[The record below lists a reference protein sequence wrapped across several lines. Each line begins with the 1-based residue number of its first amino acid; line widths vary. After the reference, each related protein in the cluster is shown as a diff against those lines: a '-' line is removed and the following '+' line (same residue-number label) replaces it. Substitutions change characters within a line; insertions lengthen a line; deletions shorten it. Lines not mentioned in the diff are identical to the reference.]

1 MGSFYGNAVSAV
13 NSQNGGAY
21 LVDTEL
27 HDNGHGF
34 MYLELLDS
42 WENIVQELNK
52 GPVIIV
58 YSYTKE
64 IDGTTTEG
72 EEAASAG
79 YTEEKVVYLPVYSAS
94 IIRSK
99 PQGSSAPFELNT
111 QIFSLQVG
119 WLQEDEESI
128 SANFEIKR
136 AAAGQSTSN
145 PTIAI
150 SEGEQIPTPGGGEIV
165 NPAL

>member
-1 MGSFYGNAVSAV
+1 MSSFYGNAASAV

-21 LVDTEL
+21 LVDTGL

-34 MYLELLDS
+34 IYLELLDS

-64 IDGTTTEG
+64 VDSTTAEG
-72 EEAASAG
+72 EETASAG
-79 YTEEKVVYLPVYSAS
+79 YTEEKVAYLPVYSAS
-94 IIRSK
+94 IIRSQ
-99 PQGSSAPFELNT
+99 PQSSSTPFAEPIQT
-111 QIFSLQVG
+111 FSLQVG
-119 WLQEDEESI
+119 WLQEDEESV

-145 PTIAI
+145 PTIII
-150 SEGEQIPTPGGGEIV
+150 SEGEQIPTPGGGEII